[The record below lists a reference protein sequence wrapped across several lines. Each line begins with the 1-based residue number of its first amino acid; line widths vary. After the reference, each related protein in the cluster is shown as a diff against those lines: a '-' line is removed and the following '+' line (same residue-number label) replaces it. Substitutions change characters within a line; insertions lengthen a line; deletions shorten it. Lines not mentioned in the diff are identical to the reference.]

1 MKTEKEQ
8 TTGLREEK
16 QYQKPAIEIIEMELE
31 QPVLAGSTP
40 PDMPGGD
47 W

>member
-8 TTGLREEK
+8 TTGVQATE

-31 QPVLAGSTP
+31 QSLLVGSA